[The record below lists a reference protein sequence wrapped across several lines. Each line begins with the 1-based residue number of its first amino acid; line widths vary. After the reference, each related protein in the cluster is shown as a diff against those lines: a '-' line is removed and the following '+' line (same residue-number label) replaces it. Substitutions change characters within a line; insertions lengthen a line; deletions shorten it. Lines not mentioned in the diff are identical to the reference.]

1 MKILQVN
8 TAHHHGG
15 AETVAR
21 QLQAGCVRAGHEST
35 LLVAHGGT
43 PARGAGVTP
52 MYPAVLARLHSSRF
66 HAVTER
72 VFPHDAWTDR
82 VVARLADSDWDVIH
96 VHNFHGDYARIET
109 LSALARRKPVV
120 WTFHGCWGVTGG
132 CDHTGG
138 CDRYLRE
145 CGDCPAVG
153 RWYRLDNDNTREELQ
168 RKIAAFGDVP
178 FQVVAPSRWLAETIR
193 RSRVGSRWDV
203 HVIPN
208 GVDTSAFPYARKQD
222 AAFRQSLGI
231 DPSAT
236 VVLLT
241 NRNFRDATK
250 GFDLAR
256 AALATVR
263 GSGVHVVLA
272 GLHSEWA
279 AAQLAGVSATALG
292 FVDSRERLAR
302 YYEAADVFL
311 SSSPEENFSC
321 AILEAMSAGGCVV
334 STPTAGAREQID
346 DGVSGV
352 LAAGHSAEELAQALA
367 RVLGD
372 TVLRQQCGATAS
384 ARARDDFSESR
395 MLAAYVDLYRGLTCN

>member
-1 MKILQVN
+1 VKILQVN

-43 PARGAGVTP
+43 SARGAGVAP
-52 MYPAVLARLHSSRF
+52 MYPAVLSRLHSSRF
-66 HAVTER
+66 HSVTER

-109 LSALARRKPVV
+109 LSTLARRKPVV

-132 CDHTGG
+132 CDHTAG

-153 RWYRLDNDNTREELQ
+153 RWYRLDTDNTREELQ
-168 RKIAAFGDVP
+168 RKIAAFGDAP
-178 FQVVAPSRWLAETIR
+178 FQIVAPSRWLAQTIR

-208 GVDTSAFPYARKQD
+208 GVDTRAFPYARKHD
-222 AAFRQSLGI
+222 ATFRQSLGI

-236 VVLLT
+236 VALLT
-241 NRNFRDATK
+241 NRNFKDATK
-250 GFDLAR
+250 GFELAR
-256 AALATVR
+256 AALVTAR
-263 GSGVHVVLA
+263 SSGVHVVLA

-279 AAQLAGVSATALG
+279 AAQLEGVPATALG

-321 AILEAMSAGGCVV
+321 AILEAMSAGCCVV

-352 LAAGHSAEELAQALA
+352 LAAGNSAEGLAQALT

-372 TVLRQQCGATAS
+372 TALRQQCGAAAS